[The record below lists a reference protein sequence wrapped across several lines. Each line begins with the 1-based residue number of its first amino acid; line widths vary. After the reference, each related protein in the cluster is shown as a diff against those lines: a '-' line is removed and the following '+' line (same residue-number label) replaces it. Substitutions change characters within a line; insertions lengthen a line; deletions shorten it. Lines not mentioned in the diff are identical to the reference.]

1 MTHSHGLLTDYFDS
15 FGYKRLSAV
24 EVDPDKSNEHEF
36 NGVTQMKSIFGPAR
50 LERMPCRVHYL
61 CDDEERMISDVL
73 HLTWYDAR
81 EKHPTRSEYRLYYTD
96 SPCVSAAAAEDLMI
110 LCRNRDSKAG
120 SEPFTDVGEPFTM
133 FLSKA
138 NDTITAQLMWL
149 FGISER
155 QLSFRFAGKDAEA
168 GDGLDMYSSMVLERI
183 GIVLKTR
190 DDALLEQLLLRF
202 PGGFPATREFSAF
215 ARSLSQIDVHDS
227 PDAALS
233 NWLNLEDRAFRLFEN
248 HWLAS
253 AIEAGFAN
261 VDEFI
266 RFSLSVQNRRK
277 ARAGYALENHLVEL
291 FRRLGIDCSYNVVT
305 EHASRPDFIFPGID
319 PYRDNE
325 FPVERLT
332 MLGAKTT
339 CKDRWR
345 QVLAEA
351 TRIPEKHLC
360 TLEPGISVSQTDEMQ
375 GSNLQLVVPGAIF
388 SSYTETQQTWL
399 MSISDFVALVKER
412 QQPPQP
418 S

>member
-50 LERMPCRVHYL
+50 LERIPCRVHYL

-110 LCRNRDSKAG
+110 LCRNRDSKAAG
-120 SEPFTDVGEPFTM
+120 ERFTDANERFTM

-149 FGISER
+149 FDISER
-155 QLSFRFAGKDAEA
+155 QLSFRFAGKTAEA

-183 GIVLKTR
+183 GIILRTR
-190 DDALLEQLLLRF
+190 DDALLEQLLSRF
-202 PGGFPATREFSAF
+202 PDGFPTTREFSTF
-215 ARSLSQIDVHDS
+215 ARSLSDIDVHDS

-233 NWLNLEDRAFRLFEN
+233 DWLNREDRAFRLFEN

-253 AIEAGFAN
+253 EIEKGFAD
-261 VDEFI
+261 VDAFI

-291 FRRLGIDCSYNVVT
+291 FRRLKIDCAYNVVT

-319 PYRDNE
+319 PYRDKG
-325 FPVERLT
+325 FPVDRLT

-351 TRIPEKHLC
+351 TRIPQKHLC

-375 GSNLQLVVPGAIF
+375 GSNLQLVVPRAIF
-388 SSYTETQQTWL
+388 SSYTETQQNWL
-399 MSISDFVALVKER
+399 MSISDFVALVKAR
-412 QQPPQP
+412 QQN
-418 S
+418 